1 MNPIRRRMLHPLRS
15 RHNPLTQA
23 ALTFILFAVFMAA
36 HDAVSEL
43 LELRQENA
51 SVKETLAK
59 DTEMI
64 AELTQFAEGE
74 TKLVEV
80 TGKYA
85 VERTV
90 QRKTY
95 EVK

>member
-1 MNPIRRRMLHPLRS
+1 MNFLRRRMLHPLRS
-15 RHNPLTQA
+15 RHNPLTRAVRIFTLSALAMA
-23 ALTFILFAVFMAA
+23 AL
-36 HDAVSEL
+36 DAG
-43 LELRQENA
+43 LELA
-51 SVKETLAK
+51 SLRTVTAADRK
-59 DTEMI
+59 MI

-74 TKLVEV
+74 AKLVEV

-90 QRKTY
+90 NKTTY